1 MDALRQHLGNDA
13 VNRVLTSNPQA
24 SSILPTVPAFA
35 STSGS
40 DNASR
45 MSFNSDLSEND
56 IREFP
61 LSAPWKEDE

>member
-1 MDALRQHLGNDA
+1 MEG
-13 VNRVLTSNPQA
+13 VLLKFGLCLMVVINEGG
-24 SSILPTVPAFA
+24 ILPTVPAFA